1 MLEQSFH
8 PSLDFLLPRPQPQ
21 HGKYFGGLAGA
32 LFATFRF
39 VSPALNGYNLCGTD
53 RVCLSCT
60 MERAHRVEGR
70 KDGKPFQ
77 IQRNRGLPK
86 PVYISLMSGQSFTEL
101 QQRCVDVQSNANV
114 RKHYYP
120 YSV

>member
-1 MLEQSFH
+1 
-8 PSLDFLLPRPQPQ
+8 
-21 HGKYFGGLAGA
+21 
-32 LFATFRF
+32 
-39 VSPALNGYNLCGTD
+39 
-53 RVCLSCT
+53 

-101 QQRCVDVQSNANV
+101 QQRCADVQSNANV
-114 RKHYYP
+114 R
-120 YSV
+120 